1 MTAAELAA
9 ELAHASL
16 LRRPVLLT
24 GDALA
29 LALRLA
35 RDEVEREADIE
46 ALAEQTRAARSGT
59 GRGSN
64 HDS

>member
-9 ELAHASL
+9 ELAHAG
-16 LRRPVLLT
+16 PVLLT

-35 RDEVEREADIE
+35 RDEAAREADVE
-46 ALAEQTRAARSGT
+46 ALAEQTHGGPREEDD
-59 GRGSN
+59 RGW
-64 HDS
+64 

>member
-9 ELAHASL
+9 ELAHANL

-35 RDEVEREADIE
+35 RDEVAREADVE
-46 ALAEQTRAARSGT
+46 ALAEQVYGGAREEDD
-59 GRGSN
+59 RGGY
-64 HDS
+64 